1 MVGEKYMIY
10 EVDYNSANVTRL
22 TKDGKV
28 DIYGFD
34 LK

>member
-1 MVGEKYMIY
+1 MVGKKYIIY
-10 EVDYNSANVTRL
+10 QLDYNSGNVIRL